1 MLNGPVFAS
10 IFDQLSLLLCV
21 DNSRIVTF
29 IQQYNKM
36 MSKMNL
42 KKDKISGI
50 QKALKAADKDK
61 DKKIDIGEF
70 RTELKL

>member
-1 MLNGPVFAS
+1 
-10 IFDQLSLLLCV
+10 
-21 DNSRIVTF
+21 
-29 IQQYNKM
+29 M